1 MRDIDGTAAGQEYLR
16 LAETSEQLPWLY
28 TYTQDSGYADFGEID
43 YLKTVYSDEPEHL
56 KGGR

>member
-1 MRDIDGTAAGQEYLR
+1 MRDIDGTAAGQEYLK

-43 YLKTVYSDEPEHL
+43 YLRLFIAMSQST
-56 KGGR
+56 